1 MPTTKPRLQRLK
13 MLFVLLAMVTALL
26 VLVGG
31 GAYIMQLDGIVRDK
45 FEGKRWA
52 IPAKVYARPLVLQ
65 AGLAL
70 SANAV
75 RDELTIL
82 NYRQLSGAP
91 SPGTFDQAGEV
102 LYLHTRGFAF
112 SDRREAPQLLR
123 IRFNGDRLIELAS
136 TSPAAVGAVRLEP
149 LIIGG
154 IYPSHNED
162 RVLIR
167 LKEAPPYLVEAL
179 LATEDQHFF
188 SHFGISPRGI
198 LRAVWVN
205 TTSGSVRQGG
215 STLTQQLVKNF
226 YLSDERSIS
235 RKVNEALMAL
245 LLEWHYNKQEIL
257 ETYLN
262 EVNLGQQGTRSVN
275 GFGLAAQYYFGQPLS
290 ELSLPQVAL
299 LVGMV
304 KGPSYYNP
312 RRQPARALERRNI
325 VIQNLYETGAISVPV
340 RDEALR
346 KPLGVLEKPT
356 AATNIYPDF
365 LDLVRRQLRE
375 SYQQEDL
382 SSQGLKIFT
391 TLDPRMQNAAQAALS
406 TTLARLRQQGKS
418 LTNLQGVML
427 SADVTNGEL
436 RTLVGGTGLFT
447 GYNRAT
453 DASRQVGSLLKPAIY
468 LTAIASGQ
476 YTWASPIDD
485 SPVEV
490 VSDAGKVWQ
499 PQNYDQQSHGTVS
512 LQTALA
518 NSYNQATVRLGMSLG
533 LPAVINTLKQLGVKA
548 ELKPYPS
555 LLLGALNQTP
565 MEILQLYQVML
576 SGGVHIP
583 IQSIRSVVDAD
594 GKPLQQFSGDRLQV
608 IDSGDAYVLHYGLQ
622 HVVRQG
628 TAASAYK
635 QLPSSDILAGKTGTT
650 NDLRDSWFAGSA
662 GATLAVVWLGRDD
675 NQPIGLSGGTGAL
688 PVWTDFMVRIK
699 PNAVAPIMPAN
710 VTWEWLDAR
719 SGRLSAEH
727 CPGTIRVPVTTK
739 SRPQDVSACAAGG
752 VPAFI
757 DKMINGVMG
766 LLR

>member
-1 MPTTKPRLQRLK
+1 MSTPKPRLQRAKTVLA
-13 MLFVLLAMVTALL
+13 LLAMIIVLL

-31 GAYIMQLDGIVRDK
+31 GAYVMQLDGIVREK

-65 AGLAL
+65 TGLPL
-70 SANAV
+70 SAEAV
-75 RDELTIL
+75 RDELTTL
-82 NYRQLSGAP
+82 NYRVVPGAP
-91 SPGTFDQAGEV
+91 TPGTYEMNAGT

-112 SDRREAPQLLR
+112 SDAREQPQLLR
-123 IRFNGDRLIELAS
+123 IRFAPDRIVELAS
-136 TSPAAVGAVRLEP
+136 TSPQPAGAVRLEP
-149 LIIGG
+149 LVIGG

-167 LKEAPPYLVEAL
+167 LKEAPPYLVDAL
-179 LATEDQHFF
+179 LATEDQHFYT
-188 SHFGISPRGI
+188 HIGISPRGI
-198 LRAVWVN
+198 LRAIWVN
-205 TTSGSVRQGG
+205 TTSGALRQGG

-226 YLSDERSIS
+226 YLSDERSLS

-245 LLEWHYNKQEIL
+245 LLEVHYSKQEIL

-325 VIQNLYETGAISVPV
+325 VIQNLFEAGVISAPV
-340 RDEALR
+340 RDATLL

-375 SYQQEDL
+375 SYQQDDL

-391 TLDPRMQNAAQAALS
+391 TLDPRMQNAAQDAL
-406 TTLARLRQQGKS
+406 TATLLRLRQQGRALS
-418 LTNLQGVML
+418 NLQGVVL
-427 SADVTNGEL
+427 SADVTTGEL
-436 RTLVGGTGLFT
+436 RALVGGSGLFT

-468 LTAIASGQ
+468 LTALASGK
-476 YTWASPIDD
+476 YTWASHIDD
-485 SPVEV
+485 APVEV
-490 VSDAGKVWQ
+490 VSDAGQVWH
-499 PQNYDQQSHGTVS
+499 PQNYDQQNHGEVLLS
-512 LQTALA
+512 TALA
-518 NSYNQATVRLGMSLG
+518 NSYNQATVRLGMSVG
-533 LPAVINTLKQLGVKA
+533 LPAVINTLTQLGVKA
-548 ELKPYPS
+548 DMKPYPS

-565 MEILQLYQVML
+565 MEILQMYQVIL

-583 IQSIRSVVDAD
+583 IQSIRTVVDAE
-594 GKPLQQFSGDRLQV
+594 GKPLQQFSGDRRQV
-608 IDSGDAYVLHYGLQ
+608 IDSGDAYVLHYGLEQ
-622 HVVRQG
+622 VMRRG
-628 TAASAYK
+628 TGASVYKRFPASAV
-635 QLPSSDILAGKTGTT
+635 LAGKTGTT
-650 NDLRDSWFAGSA
+650 NDLRDSWFAGAA
-662 GATLAVVWLGRDD
+662 GSTLAVVWLGRDD

-688 PVWTDFMVRIK
+688 PVWTDFMARLQ
-699 PNAVAPIMPAN
+699 PSAVAPVMPAN
-710 VTWEWLDAR
+710 VTWEWLDEG
-719 SGRLSAEH
+719 SGRLSSENCA
-727 CPGTIRVPVTTK
+727 GAIRVPVTTK
-739 SRPQDVSACAAGG
+739 SRPQEMTPCASGG

-757 DKMINGVMG
+757 DKMVHGVMG
-766 LLR
+766 IFH